1 MIGRDDFR
9 QLLGFIL
16 FWIAV
21 GMLFMLFMPNNFV
34 GVLVSAGFLLLGY
47 HLYGGRV

>member
-1 MIGRDDFR
+1 MHERNIK
-9 QLLGFIL
+9 QLIGFIL

-34 GVLVSAGFLLLGY
+34 GILLAAAFILIGY
-47 HLYGGRV
+47 NLYCKYS

>member
-1 MIGRDDFR
+1 MHDRNIK
-9 QLLGFIL
+9 QLVGFIL

-34 GVLVSAGFLLLGY
+34 GILLAAAFLLIGY
-47 HLYGGRV
+47 HLFCR

>member
-1 MIGRDDFR
+1 MHERNLK
-9 QLLGFIL
+9 QLVGFIL

-34 GVLVSAGFLLLGY
+34 GVLIAAGFLLLGY
-47 HLYGGRV
+47 NLYCGHI

>member
-1 MIGRDDFR
+1 MHNRNLK
-9 QLLGFIL
+9 QLVGFIL

-34 GVLVSAGFLLLGY
+34 GVLVAAGFLLLGY
-47 HLYGGRV
+47 NLYCEHI